1 MAVLGLVF
9 VGFRKVWHWCTQN
22 VALFVELD
30 AGYYCPLSQH
40 SMRNMIAGL
49 GKSAGLDR
57 FDRPKTMEKKRAVE
71 ALEKMVAALIL
82 ISGAAQKQS
91 NLSDGAS

>member
-1 MAVLGLVF
+1 
-9 VGFRKVWHWCTQN
+9 
-22 VALFVELD
+22 
-30 AGYYCPLSQH
+30 
-40 SMRNMIAGL
+40 MIAGL

-82 ISGAAQKQS
+82 IFGAAQKQS
-91 NLSDGAS
+91 NLLDGAS

>member
-1 MAVLGLVF
+1 MPANYNY
-9 VGFRKVWHWCTQN
+9 R
-22 VALFVELD
+22 
-30 AGYYCPLSQH
+30 PLSRH

-57 FDRPKTMEKKRAVE
+57 FDRPKTREKERAVE

-82 ISGAAQKQS
+82 IFGAAQKQS
-91 NLSDGAS
+91 NLLDGAS